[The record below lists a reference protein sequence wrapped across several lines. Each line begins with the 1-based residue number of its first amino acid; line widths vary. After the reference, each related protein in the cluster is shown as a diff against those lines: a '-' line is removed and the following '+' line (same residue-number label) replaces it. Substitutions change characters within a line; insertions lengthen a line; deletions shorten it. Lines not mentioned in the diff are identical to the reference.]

1 MSQQTSSPTKACYL
15 TINQLCD
22 KINDATYDNEKKQYK
37 NHKETSGLYLLLIS
51 NDNIYDDKFNRDMAV
66 CKPKALSIYD
76 KEYMDYKELCKLLN
90 CDKLYVKINKR
101 HIEVRNSTQIIEI
114 ESVPEE
120 FTNKEGDVIYYHNTN
135 RLTGIFYKNVVKEY
149 QKYIASKSTK

>member
-1 MSQQTSSPTKACYL
+1 MSQQIKACYL
-15 TINQLCD
+15 SINQLCD
-22 KINDATYDNEKKQYK
+22 RINDAVYDKDKHVYK

-51 NDNIYDDKFNRDMAV
+51 NDNIYDDKFNKEMAV

-101 HIEVRNSTQIIEI
+101 HIEVRKPIQVIEI
-114 ESVPEE
+114 ESTPEE
-120 FTNKEGDVIYYHNTN
+120 FTNKDGDQIYYHPTN
-135 RLTGIFYKNVVKEY
+135 RLTGVFYKNVIKEY
-149 QKYIASKSTK
+149 QKYIATKSK